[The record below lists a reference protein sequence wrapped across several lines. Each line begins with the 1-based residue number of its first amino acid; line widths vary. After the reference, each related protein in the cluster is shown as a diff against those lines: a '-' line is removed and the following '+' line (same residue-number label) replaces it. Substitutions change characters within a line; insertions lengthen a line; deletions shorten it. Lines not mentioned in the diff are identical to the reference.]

1 MDPSPP
7 GSSVRGVSQTRIQEW
22 FAISFFGGSSWLR
35 PSWATREAPSQCN
48 MEEQI
53 WLPIGSISFTL
64 TFVFYCFCYKLIT
77 KGSFPGGSVV
87 KNLPA
92 MQESQETQVW
102 SLGWKDPLE
111 EGKAPHSSILAWRIP
126 WTEEPGRLYSP
137 WGHKRVGYDLVT
149 KQQLIHFLIFQK

>member
-1 MDPSPP
+1 MSDFCDPMDPGPP
-7 GSSVRGVSQTRIQEW
+7 GSSVHGVSQTRIQEW

-35 PSWATREAPSQCN
+35 SSWATREAPGQHN

-64 TFVFYCFCYKLIT
+64 TFAFSCFCYNLIT

-102 SLGWKDPLE
+102 SLAWKDPLE
-111 EGKAPHSSILAWRIP
+111 EGMATHSSILAWRIP
-126 WTEEPGRLYSP
+126 WTEETGGYSP
-137 WGHKRVGYDLVT
+137 YGHKRVG
-149 KQQLIHFLIFQK
+149 H